1 MRPPSVFLII
11 SFSSAKRVVGSPLNF
26 QSAVNTC
33 AVLLIALVILK
44 KSKKKLVFLKK
55 NTKSEFIENRTKTRG
70 YYFRVPCITLSMFYW
85 HDTNKKIWL
94 SWRWLRRIKPNK
106 KRYLYYARNPMVP
119 IMCTRLVSASI
130 NSVRYTSGVVSAAQS
145 NLEGGPSSVCSRLEG

>member
-1 MRPPSVFLII
+1 M
-11 SFSSAKRVVGSPLNF
+11 KRVVGSTLNF
-26 QSAVNTC
+26 QSAVNTRTFITSYHKNTC
-33 AVLLIALVILK
+33 TVLLIALDLK
-44 KSKKKLVFLKK
+44 ISKKTLRKK
-55 NTKSEFIENRTKTRG
+55 KTKSEFTENRTKTRG
-70 YYFRVPCITLSMFYW
+70 FYFRVPCITLSMFYW